1 MEEFRKDPNNVM
13 KLFMSTFVQ
22 ENGYDHSEVI
32 TKNGNIHTQTIWK
45 GKSWVKSNYGKDM
58 LYLKTQHFSIV
69 FASSSINTVELYI
82 LQVKDKGKGI
92 GTEAMNQVLD
102 VADGLGINVCLIPSG
117 YQDRDDMA
125 YHQFLR
131 SWYASFGFV
140 SSPLSPIMT
149 YKAKNN

>member
-1 MEEFRKDPNNVM
+1 MEEYKKDPKNVVQ
-13 KLFMSTFVQ
+13 LFMSTFVE

-32 TKNGNIHTQTIWK
+32 AKIGNGHTHTIWK
-45 GKSWVKSNYGKDM
+45 GKNWMKSNYDQGM
-58 LYLKTQHFSIV
+58 LYLKTEHFSIV
-69 FASSSINTVELYI
+69 FGSSSTDTVELYI

-102 VADGLGINVCLIPSG
+102 VADGLGINVCLIPAP
-117 YQDRDDMA
+117 YQNKDDMA
-125 YHQFLR
+125 YQQFLR

-149 YKAKNN
+149 YKAKK